1 MPTVSVIIPTHNRS
15 GALKRTLDALGQ
27 QHYPLSELEV
37 IVAADGC
44 TDDTSEM
51 LKAYQAPYTLKW
63 IEQPGQGPA
72 VARNQGAAL
81 ASAPLLIFLDDDIEA
96 SPGFVAAHVQAHQ
109 KQANQVV
116 LGYLP
121 TILEAQ
127 TGFFRITLRGWWEA
141 MFQKMRQ
148 PGYRFAY
155 CDLLSGNFSVSA
167 DLFAAVGKFDPQF
180 RCHEDYELGMR
191 LLQAKVRFT
200 FAEAAM
206 GYHYELTD
214 LDRSLRRKYQEGK
227 ADVQLGQKY
236 PELKPTLLV
245 STMISRCSWVDRM
258 ALIIIF
264 KMPALGDLLAKG
276 LRRSLDLLEWLRL
289 RSYWRTLLDRLLGY
303 WYLRGI
309 AEASSN
315 QQALNSF
322 LRGARTVPSSKKLD
336 IEIDLKAGLANA
348 EHRLEQERPAGV
360 RLRYGKQIIGRIPAI
375 PGAERLH
382 AAHLRPILATTLAP
396 ALIPALVLDKA
407 INAKTSTPQPTSTLP
422 VQPSQSPEL
431 VYVN

>member
-15 GALKRTLDALGQ
+15 AVLKRTLDALAQ
-27 QHYPLSELEV
+27 QNYPLSEMEV

-51 LKAYQAPYTLKW
+51 LKAYQAPYTLKV
-63 IEQPGQGPA
+63 IEQPSQGPA

-81 ASAPLLIFLDDDIEA
+81 ALAPLLIFLDDDIEA
-96 SPGFVAAHVQAHQ
+96 SPGFVAAHVQTHQ

-121 TILEAQ
+121 TILKAQ

-141 MFQKMRQ
+141 MFQRMRQ

-191 LLQAKVRFT
+191 LLQAKAKFT

-206 GYHYELTD
+206 GYHHELTD

-245 STMISRCSWVDRM
+245 STMIARCSWVDRM
-258 ALIIIF
+258 ALIVIF

-276 LRRSLDLLEWLRL
+276 LRRSLDLLEWMRL

-309 AEASSN
+309 AEASST
-315 QQALNSF
+315 QQALTTF
-322 LRGARTVPSSKKLD
+322 LQGSRPVSSPNLLD
-336 IEIDLKAGLANA
+336 IEIDLKAGLAQA
-348 EHRLEQERPAGV
+348 ECRLEQERPTGV
-360 RLRYGKQIIGRIPAI
+360 RLHYGKQIIGRIPAI
-375 PGAERLH
+375 PGTERLH
-382 AAHLRPILATTLAP
+382 AAHLRPTLATTLAP

-407 INAKTSTPQPTSTLP
+407 VNVTNSSPQVTYELP
-422 VQPSQSPEL
+422 AQPSQSPEL